1 MFQIKK
7 FFYNESIQD
16 LDFDYIKKTKGC
28 LIIRNPH
35 KYKDVDLLFL
45 GKRCS
50 NFRIPLF
57 IANDLKILFK
67 LKLNNFY
74 ISSYNKRS
82 YKHLSLINKHINII
96 GSAHN
101 KREIKEK
108 VNQGCNEI
116 ILSRIFETEKPGF
129 LNVVKFNSIAN
140 SFKKIIA
147 LGGIR
152 NTNYKKIKMTKCVG
166 IAVKSAF
173 VEKQKFLI

>member
-1 MFQIKK
+1 MFKIKK
-7 FFYNESIQD
+7 FFYIESIQD

-28 LIIRNPH
+28 LIIRRPQN
-35 KYKDVDLLFL
+35 YKNIDLLNL
-45 GKRCS
+45 SKKCS
-50 NFRIPLF
+50 SYRIPLF

-74 ISSYNKRS
+74 ISSYNKKS
-82 YKHLSLINKHINII
+82 YKHLIRINKHIKIV

-129 LNVVKFNSIAN
+129 LNIIKFNSVAN

-147 LGGIR
+147 LGGIKS
-152 NTNYKKIKMTKCVG
+152 TNYKKIKMTKCIG

-173 VEKQKFLI
+173 VQKQKFLI

>member
-1 MFQIKK
+1 MFNNSRSPQ
-7 FFYNESIQD
+7 N
-16 LDFDYIKKTKGC
+16 
-28 LIIRNPH
+28 
-35 KYKDVDLLFL
+35 YKNIDLLCL

-50 NFRIPLF
+50 DYRIPLF

-67 LKLNNFY
+67 LKLNNFIY
-74 ISSYNKRS
+74 HHTTKNPISIY
-82 YKHLSLINKHINII
+82 HLSININII

-166 IAVKSAF
+166 VAVKSAF